1 MKVIV
6 QTRAAPI
13 TSRLDISWV
22 ISKVSVALK
31 SSNPMYYIHYC
42 FFLIP
47 HVIYK
52 PFSNLQF
59 LSNGGRRARDRMVV
73 GLTTTCL
80 ISTYHH

>member
-1 MKVIV
+1 M
-6 QTRAAPI
+6 QLSNRPI
-13 TSRLDISWV
+13 LCIISITV
-22 ISKVSVALK
+22 
-31 SSNPMYYIHYC
+31 